1 MPYSLEPFFEVSRD
15 LLCIAG
21 YDGYFKKINPA
32 LINLLEYSKEELLSR
47 KISDFI
53 YEEDRLRTA
62 SNRKNLKK
70 SLPLLNFENRYV
82 SKSGNIIWLD
92 WTAIPLPD
100 ERLIYAIAKNITYKK
115 KLESERA
122 VHLLSLDKKNK
133 NLKNLNFKTSHDL
146 RSPVN
151 NLLTLCNIL
160 DVSKITDPETLQ
172 VFDLISRST
181 EGLKDSLNNYVDSL
195 TETEQLESSR
205 ELISL
210 SKIARIV
217 QSSISALIHDSKAKI
232 VTNFSAFDELLF
244 NRNFMESIYLNLITN
259 SIKYARPDVFP
270 VLNIESR
277 IVAGKQTVVFSDN
290 GLGFNMDEV
299 EGKIFNLNQR
309 FHSTKDSKGVGLYLV
324 HSHITEMG
332 GEIAVTSAVNVG
344 TTFTITFK

>member
-1 MPYSLEPFFEVSRD
+1 MPYSLETFFEVSRD

-32 LINLLEYSKEELLSR
+32 LIHLLEYSKEELLSR

-70 SLPLLNFENRYV
+70 NLPLLNFENRYI

-100 ERLIYAIAKNITYKK
+100 ENLIYAIAKNITYKK

-122 VHLLSLDKKNK
+122 VHLLALDKKNK

-160 DVSKITDPETLQ
+160 DLNKITDPETLQ
-172 VFDLISRST
+172 VFNLIKNST
-181 EGLKDSLNNYVDSL
+181 EGLRDSLNSYVDSL
-195 TETEQLESSR
+195 TETEELESSR

-210 SKIARIV
+210 SVILHVV
-217 QSSISALIHDSKAKI
+217 QSSISALIFDSRAKI
-232 VTNFSAFDELLF
+232 TTDFSAFDVLFF
-244 NRNFMESIYLNLITN
+244 NRDFMESIYLNLITN
-259 SIKYARPDVFP
+259 AIKYAKPDVFP
-270 VLNIESR
+270 KINIASK
-277 IVAGKQTVVFSDN
+277 IVAGEQILVFSDN
-290 GLGFNMDEV
+290 GLGFDMKEV
-299 EGKIFNLNQR
+299 AGKIFNLNQR

-332 GEIAVTSAVNVG
+332 GKIAVTSAVNEG